1 MSRVPCGTD
10 RIPVVQAEPA
20 RMARPWRGGT
30 ARNDLET
37 DRFPEPHRVVVRAH
51 VRVAPAERDIQ
62 AEAGLCF
69 CWR

>member
-1 MSRVPCGTD
+1 
-10 RIPVVQAEPA
+10 
-20 RMARPWRGGT
+20 MARPWRGGT